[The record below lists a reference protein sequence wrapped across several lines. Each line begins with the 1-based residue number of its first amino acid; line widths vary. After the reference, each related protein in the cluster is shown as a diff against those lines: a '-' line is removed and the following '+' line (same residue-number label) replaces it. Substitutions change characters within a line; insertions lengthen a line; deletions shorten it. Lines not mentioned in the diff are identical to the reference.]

1 MISLK
6 KYGFTFT
13 IYFEEKWQKGI
24 LILNNEP
31 NFFNEPFSSI
41 WIKVAALLLYLTS
54 LFFVMILLAFVR
66 YETQGLAGP
75 FRTLLNQ
82 LVSFKNL
89 IVSFYCIFAV
99 GIDVSRLCYGPLP
112 NFLCNL
118 NAFIKNLMC
127 IMLLLVLSITI
138 IFKFFYLVKWKTI
151 KPMMDNFITAFFVLF
166 SFMIGTTFSSV
177 KVFGPGVPLMAVTS
191 CTGTYFPSQF
201 EVTTLKLPL
210 FQIFAGIALIVHLI
224 LIIPILMAKKK
235 LKTPDNTKNLESL
248 PVNFINLGLMMM
260 SAYCT
265 YCTNRYD
272 RNNCQL

>member
-1 MISLK
+1 MTSAP

-13 IYFEEKWQKGI
+13 IFFEEKWHKGI
-24 LILNNEP
+24 LILNDEP
-31 NFFNEPFSSI
+31 NFFAEPFSSI
-41 WIKVAALLLYLTS
+41 CIKVAALLLYLSS
-54 LFFVMILLAFVR
+54 LFSVSVLLAFAR
-66 YETQGLAGP
+66 YETQGLAGA

-89 IVSFYCIFAV
+89 LGAIYCILVA
-99 GIDVSRLCYGPLP
+99 GIDTIRICYGPLP

-118 NAFIKNLMC
+118 NAFMKNLMC

-138 IFKFFYLVKWKTI
+138 IFKFFYVVIWKTI
-151 KPMMDNFITAFFVLF
+151 KPMMDNFITIFVILF
-166 SFMIGTTFSSV
+166 SFMIGIIFSSI

-201 EVTTLKLPL
+201 EVTNLKLPI
-210 FQIFAGIALIVHLI
+210 FQIFAGIAMIVHLI

-235 LKTPDNTKNLESL
+235 LPNSSQTLCPQTKSLESL
-248 PVNFINLGLMMM
+248 PLNFINMGMMMM

-265 YCTNRYD
+265 YQSYR
-272 RNNCQL
+272 